1 MAGQHMRMENDVS
14 SAHARSTLSRSLHQD
29 KQEIVDELHDAL
41 KKPDTV
47 LKLKV
52 PADEIE

>member
-1 MAGQHMRMENDVS
+1 MCWCRQYRAAEPP
-14 SAHARSTLSRSLHQD
+14 TLEEKQD
-29 KQEIVDELHDAL
+29 IVDELHDAL

-52 PADEIE
+52 PADEV